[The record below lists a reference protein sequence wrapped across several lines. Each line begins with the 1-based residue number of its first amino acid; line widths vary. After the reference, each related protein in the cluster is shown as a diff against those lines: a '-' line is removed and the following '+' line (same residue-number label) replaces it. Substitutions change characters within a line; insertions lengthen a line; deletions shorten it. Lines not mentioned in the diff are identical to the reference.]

1 MSSVKSKKSTI
12 ADWRERTALITGA
25 SSGIG
30 EATARLLARSGLE
43 VTLVARRMERLLRL
57 KTEIEA
63 GGGKARVMAADLSLE
78 EERVRVFQEVGATD
92 VLVNNAGFGWY
103 GYFSNMCWK
112 TAREMAAVNIVAS
125 THLAR
130 LFLPGMLERG
140 FGHIVNV
147 GSISGNIPSQGIAM
161 YSASKA
167 FLDAF
172 TTALHR
178 ETRGTGVWVSVVRA
192 GAVRTEFGE
201 AALKQENGGHVPTER
216 VGVKPELVARRIGEL
231 LLHPRRVIYVP
242 RWLAVV
248 PWLELAFGWLE
259 DRLGALLLEREKV

>member
-1 MSSVKSKKSTI
+1 MKSKKKPTC
-12 ADWRERTALITGA
+12 AEWKDKTALITGA

-30 EATARLLARSGLE
+30 EATARQLAQAGLK
-43 VTLVARRMERLLRL
+43 VTLVARRAERLLRL

-63 GGGKARVMAADLSLE
+63 SKGKARVTVADLSSE
-78 EERVRVFQEVGATD
+78 EERVRVFQELGAAD
-92 VLVNNAGFGWY
+92 ILVNNAGFGWY
-103 GYFSNMCWK
+103 GYFSNMGWE
-112 TAREMAAVNIVAS
+112 TAREMLQVNIGA
-125 THLAR
+125 TIHLTR
-130 LFLPGMLERG
+130 LFLPGMLERAC
-140 FGHIVNV
+140 GHIVNV
-147 GSISGNIPSQGIAM
+147 GSISGSIPSQGIAM

-167 FLDAF
+167 FMDAF

-178 ETRGTGVWVSVVRA
+178 ETHGTGVRVSVVRA

-201 AALKQENGGHVPTER
+201 AALSKGNGGHVPTER
-216 VGVKPELVARRIGEL
+216 IGVTPDLVAQRIWDL

-259 DRLGALLLEREKV
+259 DGLGPLLLKRGKG